1 MYPALTGPLPK
12 SSYLRLLEYQRQR
25 MVLPAYAADLPL
37 LLFIF
42 FSRIAA
48 GLSIL
53 SVFFPHSVLWLG
65 TAFCCMVLAT
75 VASITHLTVPARFI
89 TMMINHRSPLVW
101 EIRLAGVL
109 TASLGAQVL
118 SDIGFLSGGFL
129 SGFGVVLP
137 WTSFSLGILFI
148 ISTGWAYRFHT
159 HPAWKTNIL
168 FGYYLASASMTG
180 FALYSITFSNL
191 FFRLITVSL
200 LCAEGF
206 LILLYLNHLCK
217 TSWISLKRIET
228 GKDRRVSVAFLAS
241 VLLLPGLITF
251 APLFTNHL
259 QLFAAVLALSSGA
272 GIVFE
277 RILFFRLEQPVFFLS
292 RGQNSEAITMKSATV
307 EGHAGFTTKL
317 SVEIP

>member
-1 MYPALTGPLPK
+1 MYPSLTGPLPK

-42 FSRIAA
+42 FSRISA

-53 SVFFPHSVLWLG
+53 SVFFPHSALWLG

-75 VASITHLTVPARFI
+75 AASVTHLTVPARFF
-89 TMMINHRSPLVW
+89 TMIINHRSPLVW
-101 EIRLAGVL
+101 EIRLAGAL
-109 TASLGAQVL
+109 TASLGTQVL
-118 SDIGFLSGGFL
+118 SDMGYLP
-129 SGFGVVLP
+129 GFGVILP
-137 WTSFSLGILFI
+137 WSSFSLAILFL

-159 HPAWKTNIL
+159 HPAWKTHIL
-168 FGYYLASASMTG
+168 FGYYLASALMTG
-180 FALYSITFSNL
+180 FALYSITSPNF
-191 FFRLITVSL
+191 FFRLITVTL
-200 LCAEGF
+200 LCTEGF

-217 TSWISLKRIET
+217 TSWISLKRIES
-228 GKDRRVSVAFLAS
+228 GKDRRVSLAFLAS

-259 QLFAAVLALSSGA
+259 ELFAVLLALSSGV
-272 GIVFE
+272 GIVLE

-292 RGQNSEAITMKSATV
+292 RGQNPEAITMKSATV
-307 EGHAGFTTKL
+307 
-317 SVEIP
+317 

>member
-1 MYPALTGPLPK
+1 
-12 SSYLRLLEYQRQR
+12 
-25 MVLPAYAADLPL
+25 MVFPAYAADLPL

-65 TAFCCMVLAT
+65 TASCCMLLAT
-75 VASITHLTVPARFI
+75 AASITHLTVPTRFF
-89 TMMINHRSPLVW
+89 TMIINHRSPLVW
-101 EIRLAGVL
+101 EIRLAGAL

-118 SDIGFLSGGFL
+118 SDIGFLP
-129 SGFGVVLP
+129 GFGVVLP
-137 WTSFSLGILFI
+137 WTSFSLGILFL

-168 FGYYLASASMTG
+168 FGYYLVSASMTG
-180 FALYSITFSNL
+180 FALYSITFPNF
-191 FFRLITVSL
+191 FFRLITVTL

-217 TSWISLKRIET
+217 TSWISLKRIDS
-228 GKDRRVSVAFLAS
+228 GKDRRVSMAFLAS

-251 APLFTNHL
+251 APLFTKHL
-259 QLFAAVLALSSGA
+259 ELFAAVLALSSGV

-292 RGQNSEAITMKSATV
+292 RGQNPEPETMKSAT
-307 EGHAGFTTKL
+307 
-317 SVEIP
+317 I

>member
-1 MYPALTGPLPK
+1 MYPSLTGPLPK

-75 VASITHLTVPARFI
+75 AASVTHLTVPTRFF
-89 TMMINHRSPLVW
+89 TMIINHRSPLVW
-101 EIRLAGVL
+101 EIRLAGAL
-109 TASLGAQVL
+109 TASLGTQVL
-118 SDIGFLSGGFL
+118 SDMGYLP
-129 SGFGVVLP
+129 GFGVILP
-137 WTSFSLGILFI
+137 WTSFSLAILFL

-159 HPAWKTNIL
+159 HPAWKTHIL
-168 FGYYLASASMTG
+168 FGYYLASALMTG
-180 FALYSITFSNL
+180 FALYSITSPNF
-191 FFRLITVSL
+191 FFRLITVTL
-200 LCAEGF
+200 LCTEGF

-217 TSWISLKRIET
+217 TSWISLKRIDS

-259 QLFAAVLALSSGA
+259 ELFAVLLALSSGV
-272 GIVFE
+272 GIVLE

-292 RGQNSEAITMKSATV
+292 RGQNPEAITMKSATV
-307 EGHAGFTTKL
+307 
-317 SVEIP
+317 

>member
-1 MYPALTGPLPK
+1 MAF
-12 SSYLRLLEYQRQR
+12 
-25 MVLPAYAADLPL
+25 PAYAADLPL

-53 SVFFPHSVLWLG
+53 SVFFPRSPLWLG
-65 TAFCCMVLAT
+65 TAFCSMVLAT
-75 VASITHLTVPARFI
+75 AASVTHLTVPTRFF
-89 TMMINHRSPLVW
+89 TMIINHRSPLVW
-101 EIRLAGVL
+101 EIRLAGAL

-118 SDIGFLSGGFL
+118 SDMGLL
-129 SGFGVVLP
+129 PGFGVILP
-137 WTSFSLGILFI
+137 WISFSLGILFL

-168 FGYYLASASMTG
+168 FGYYLASALMTG
-180 FALYSITFSNL
+180 FALYSITFPNFL
-191 FFRLITVSL
+191 FRLITVTL
-200 LCAEGF
+200 LCTEGF

-217 TSWISLKRIET
+217 TSWISLKRIDS
-228 GKDRRVSVAFLAS
+228 GKDRRVSVAFLGS

-259 QLFAAVLALSSGA
+259 ELFAALLALSSGV
-272 GIVFE
+272 GIVLE

-292 RGQNSEAITMKSATV
+292 RGQNPEVETMHSATV
-307 EGHAGFTTKL
+307 
-317 SVEIP
+317 

>member
-1 MYPALTGPLPK
+1 
-12 SSYLRLLEYQRQR
+12 
-25 MVLPAYAADLPL
+25 MVVPAYAADLPL

-53 SVFFPHSVLWLG
+53 SVFFPHSALWLG

-75 VASITHLTVPARFI
+75 AASVTHLTVPTRFF
-89 TMMINHRSPLVW
+89 TMIINHRSPLVW
-101 EIRLAGVL
+101 EIRLAGAL

-118 SDIGFLSGGFL
+118 SDIGYLP
-129 SGFGVVLP
+129 GFGVILP
-137 WTSFSLGILFI
+137 WTSFSLAILFL

-168 FGYYLASASMTG
+168 FGYYLASALMTG
-180 FALYSITFSNL
+180 FALYSITFPNF
-191 FFRLITVSL
+191 FFRLITVTL
-200 LCAEGF
+200 LCTEGF

-217 TSWISLKRIET
+217 TSWISLKRIDS
-228 GKDRRVSVAFLAS
+228 GKDWRVSVAFLAS

-259 QLFAAVLALSSGA
+259 ELFAVLLALSSGV
-272 GIVFE
+272 GIVLE

-292 RGQNSEAITMKSATV
+292 RGQNPEAITMKSATV
-307 EGHAGFTTKL
+307 
-317 SVEIP
+317 

>member
-1 MYPALTGPLPK
+1 MYPSLTGPLPK

-25 MVLPAYAADLPL
+25 MVFPAYAADLPL

-75 VASITHLTVPARFI
+75 VASITHLTVPTRFL
-89 TMMINHRSPLVW
+89 TMIINHRSPLVW
-101 EIRLAGVL
+101 EIRLAGAL

-118 SDIGFLSGGFL
+118 SDIGFLP
-129 SGFGVVLP
+129 GFGVVLP
-137 WTSFSLGILFI
+137 WTSFSLGILFLV
-148 ISTGWAYRFHT
+148 STGWAYRFHT

-168 FGYYLASASMTG
+168 FGYYLVSASMTG
-180 FALYSITFSNL
+180 FALYSITFPNF
-191 FFRLITVSL
+191 FFRLITVTL

-217 TSWISLKRIET
+217 TSWISLKRIDS
-228 GKDRRVSVAFLAS
+228 GKDRRISMVFLAS

-251 APLFTNHL
+251 APLFTKHL
-259 QLFAAVLALSSGA
+259 ELFAAVLALSSGV
-272 GIVFE
+272 GTVLE

-292 RGQNSEAITMKSATV
+292 RGENPEAKTMKSATV
-307 EGHAGFTTKL
+307 
-317 SVEIP
+317 

>member
-1 MYPALTGPLPK
+1 MYPSLTGPLPK

-25 MVLPAYAADLPL
+25 MVFPAYAADLPL

-65 TAFCCMVLAT
+65 TAFCCMLLAT
-75 VASITHLTVPARFI
+75 AASVTHLTVPARFF
-89 TMMINHRSPLVW
+89 TMVINHRSPLVW
-101 EIRLAGVL
+101 EIRLAGAL

-118 SDIGFLSGGFL
+118 SGIDFLP
-129 SGFGVVLP
+129 GFGVVLP
-137 WTSFSLGILFI
+137 WTSFSLAILFL
-148 ISTGWAYRFHT
+148 ISTGWAYQFHT

-168 FGYYLASASMTG
+168 FGYYLVSASMTG
-180 FALYSITFSNL
+180 FALYSITFPNV
-191 FFRLITVSL
+191 FFRLITVTL

-217 TSWISLKRIET
+217 TSWTSLKTIDS
-228 GKDRRVSVAFLAS
+228 GKDRRVSMAFLAS

-251 APLFTNHL
+251 VPLFTKQL
-259 QLFAAVLALSSGA
+259 ELFAAVLALSNGV
-272 GIVFE
+272 GIVLE
-277 RILFFRLEQPVFFLS
+277 RVLFFRLEQPVFFLS
-292 RGQNSEAITMKSATV
+292 RGQNPVAETLKSAAV
-307 EGHAGFTTKL
+307 
-317 SVEIP
+317 

>member
-1 MYPALTGPLPK
+1 MYPSLTGPLPK

-25 MVLPAYAADLPL
+25 MVFPAYTADLPL

-53 SVFFPHSVLWLG
+53 SVFFPHSPLWLSA
-65 TAFCCMVLAT
+65 AFCCMVLAT
-75 VASITHLTVPARFI
+75 AASITHLTVPTRFF
-89 TMMINHRSPLVW
+89 TMIINHRSPLVW
-101 EIRLAGVL
+101 EIRLAGAL

-118 SDIGFLSGGFL
+118 SDMGYLP
-129 SGFGVVLP
+129 GFGVILP
-137 WTSFSLGILFI
+137 WISFSLGVLFL

-168 FGYYLASASMTG
+168 FGYYLASALMTG
-180 FALYSITFSNL
+180 FALYSITFPSSL
-191 FFRLITVSL
+191 FRLITVTL
-200 LCAEGF
+200 LCSEGF

-217 TSWISLKRIET
+217 TSWISLKRIDS
-228 GKDRRVSVAFLAS
+228 GKDRRVSGAFLAS

-259 QLFAAVLALSSGA
+259 QLFAALLALSSGV
-272 GIVFE
+272 GIVLE
-277 RILFFRLEQPVFFLS
+277 RILFFRLEHPVFFLS
-292 RGQNSEAITMKSATV
+292 RGQNPEAITTKSATV
-307 EGHAGFTTKL
+307 
-317 SVEIP
+317 

>member
-1 MYPALTGPLPK
+1 MYPSLTGPLPK
-12 SSYLRLLEYQRQR
+12 PSYLRLLEYQRQR
-25 MVLPAYAADLPL
+25 MVFPAYAADLPL

-75 VASITHLTVPARFI
+75 VASITHLTVPTRFF
-89 TMMINHRSPLVW
+89 TMIINHRSPLVW
-101 EIRLAGVL
+101 EIRLAGAL

-118 SDIGFLSGGFL
+118 SDIGFLP
-129 SGFGVVLP
+129 GFGVVLP
-137 WTSFSLGILFI
+137 WTSFSLGILFL

-180 FALYSITFSNL
+180 FALYSITFPNF
-191 FFRLITVSL
+191 FFRLITVTL

-217 TSWISLKRIET
+217 TSWISLKRIDS
-228 GKDRRVSVAFLAS
+228 GKDRRVSMAFLAS

-251 APLFTNHL
+251 APLFTKHL
-259 QLFAAVLALSSGA
+259 ELFAAVLALSSGV

-292 RGQNSEAITMKSATV
+292 RGQNPEAKTMKSATV
-307 EGHAGFTTKL
+307 
-317 SVEIP
+317 